1 MPSTRAVPL
10 LLALAAILVGAPAL
24 FGAYVYDDLELIAR
38 RPAVLAFDLPALLT
52 EPHFTGAAGYWR
64 PLTMVVLAVG
74 HHLGGPFAIHLLAL
88 SLHVANTLLLWGL
101 FCRTLPAAAAAPAA
115 LLFAVHPLQAEALAW
130 CAAVNDPLWVLGAL
144 LACRGAL
151 SWRARN
157 QRGWPLGPC
166 AWLACGLLAKENA
179 LVAPLLLAAVWRWAP
194 STPGQPGAGRRLAMG
209 IGVVLVLWW
218 LLRALVFQSLLAGLG
233 GGAAPPFD
241 GWRQLSAPAELA
253 LRHVTLLGW
262 PWPLSPFRPFA
273 GTLSPLAAC
282 GWLVG
287 AVALLAAAALAWRR
301 LLPAGRLA
309 LALLALPL
317 APTLGRWATLGAHP
331 VADRYLYLS
340 VAGFAAGVALT
351 SQRWRWGPRTLLVLA
366 LGIAPATAWQS
377 TRWRSQEQLLAHG
390 LASAPDD
397 PNLHVLAGDLALPSA
412 QAGVR
417 GAHHRATE
425 HYQRALQLLADSPG
439 PAQHRAEAGAQLGLA
454 YCTWLDE
461 PNWRADGGRALVAAF
476 ERAVAADPARASAWI
491 GLGIAHASL
500 GRPDAAERA
509 FRSAIQRDPRS
520 SEAWCNLGRLQLGQG
535 QREAA
540 RTSLR
545 EALRWGPGNQAAS
558 ELLTRAQ

>member
-1 MPSTRAVPL
+1 VPL
-10 LLALAAILVGAPAL
+10 LLALAAALVGAPAL

-64 PLTMVVLAVG
+64 PLTMVALAVG

-88 SLHVANTLLLWGL
+88 GLHVANTLLLWGL
-101 FCRTLPAAAAAPAA
+101 FRRTLPAVAAAPAA
-115 LLFAVHPLQAEALAW
+115 LLFAVHPLQAEALGW

-144 LACRGAL
+144 LACRSAL
-151 SWRARN
+151 SWRARS
-157 QRGWPLGPC
+157 QRGWPLWPC
-166 AWLACGLLAKENA
+166 VWLGCGLLAKENA

-194 STPGQPGAGRRLAMG
+194 GATGHAGAGRRLATS
-209 IGVVLVLWW
+209 VAVLLVLWW
-218 LLRALVFQSLLAGLG
+218 LLRTLVFQSLLAGLG

-241 GWRQLSAPAELA
+241 GWRQASAPAELA
-253 LRHVTLLGW
+253 LRHVALLGW
-262 PWPLSPFRPFA
+262 PWPMSPFRPFA
-273 GTLSPLAAC
+273 GALSPVAAL

-287 AVALLAAAALAWRR
+287 AAALLAAAGLAWRR

-309 LALLALPL
+309 LALLALPI
-317 APTLGRWATLGAHP
+317 APTLGRWATLGAYP

-340 VAGFAAGVALT
+340 VAGFAAAVALA
-351 SQRWRWGPRTLLVLA
+351 SQRWRWGPRVLLALA

-390 LASAPDD
+390 LASAPND
-397 PNLHVLAGDLALPSA
+397 PNLHVLAGDLALQSA
-412 QAGVR
+412 QAGML
-417 GAHHRATE
+417 GARPRAQE
-425 HYQRALQLLADSPG
+425 HYATALRLLGGSPG
-439 PAQHRAEAGAQLGLA
+439 PAQHRAEAGARLGLA
-454 YCTWLDE
+454 YCAWLDE
-461 PNWRADGGRALVAAF
+461 PTWRQDGGRALVAAF

-500 GRPDAAERA
+500 GQADAAERA
-509 FRSAIQRDPRS
+509 FRSAIQREPRS
-520 SEAWCNLGRLQLGQG
+520 SEAWCNLGRLQLGRG

-558 ELLTRAQ
+558 ELLSRAQ